1 MKSTAISS
9 PRARS
14 EKLASRL
21 AHILAQLHQGDVL
34 DKHHLAESFGVDV
47 RTIERDLGERMA
59 GIVERGA
66 NGQWQLTHI
75 ARGTI
80 PARKLNDYAQ
90 LAGTQGLFPD
100 SSLAYVLDQIETG
113 PAHTGLHVQPVATE
127 DLRPQMRLFSQLQA
141 AVKARHECRFV
152 YIDKPRHVQPYKL
165 LHKNGIWY
173 LAAAEAD
180 TNILKNFA
188 VGRIDDLE
196 VDATSR
202 FTPDSAHLDYIDNQ
216 QDIWFTTQSTEVQL
230 RVAAQAAHYFA
241 RRALLPHQQH
251 RPHPDGDGSL
261 LVTARIHHPQQLLP
275 LVRYWLPHV
284 RILQPQSLHD
294 ELMANLWD
302 AIDACAPA
310 IEATTLPPEDEAF
323 APDTQP

>member
-1 MKSTAISS
+1 MKSTATSS

-66 NGQWQLTHI
+66 NGQWQLTHT

-80 PARKLNDYAQ
+80 PARKINDYAQ

-141 AVKARHECRFV
+141 AAKARHECRFV
-152 YIDKPRHVQPYKL
+152 YKDKPRHVHPYRL

-188 VGRIDDLE
+188 VGRIDNLA
-196 VDATSR
+196 VDTSAR
-202 FTPDSAHLDYIDNQ
+202 FTPDATHLDYIDNQ
-216 QDIWFTTQSTEVQL
+216 QDIWFTTQSTEIQL
-230 RVAAQAAHYFA
+230 RVAADAAHYFA

-261 LVTARIHHPQQLLP
+261 LVTACIHHPQQLLP

-284 RILQPQSLHD
+284 RILRPEALHD
-294 ELMANLWD
+294 ALMHSLWQALD
-302 AIDACAPA
+302 LLAPPV
-310 IEATTLPPEDEAF
+310 EAQSTLPQEEA
-323 APDTQP
+323 P